1 MRKDQ
6 CAQRRNSSSEVDNEI
21 VRKRS
26 NEKEDKMK
34 KKKKK
39 KHKSRARNMK
49 LSKNDEKVSA
59 EKE

>member
-39 KHKSRARNMK
+39 HKSRARNMK